1 MGLVF
6 LGFDLDLD
14 LELANNLLLD
24 SIEEEIKINVNYK
37 CIAVFAIRFFYALTF
52 ETKIKL
58 EEGKQTLFFLP
69 NGE

>member
-1 MGLVF
+1 MF
-6 LGFDLDLD
+6 LGFDLELD
-14 LELANNLLLD
+14 LELANNLLLG

-58 EEGKQTLFFLP
+58 KGGQNNLF
-69 NGE
+69 